1 MVMELYFSNQEE
13 LYKRLLPAL
22 RIKKKEFKKTIPNIE
37 EEDIWNNLKNG
48 KWNQISGLSLSMM
61 VDDILHLTIADILEY
76 LANKQEVI

>member
-1 MVMELYFSNQEE
+1 MVMELYFSNQDE

-22 RIKKKEFKKTIPNIE
+22 RIKKKEFKKIIPNIE

-48 KWNQISGLSLSMM
+48 KWNQAIGLSLSIM

-76 LANKQEVI
+76 LANAQEVI

>member
-1 MVMELYFSNQEE
+1 MQ
-13 LYKRLLPAL
+13 
-22 RIKKKEFKKTIPNIE
+22 
-37 EEDIWNNLKNG
+37 NNLKNG